1 MNQHTANHDEFIRV
15 VNTLKELS
23 QTISREQ
30 RIGLLQQAV
39 QQFGLSAA
47 EADEILKDSGL
58 IVGESVNYF
67 EVLGFSV
74 DEFENRDETFILT
87 RVEAAHK
94 EHYSASLQ
102 AGGLP
107 RPDGRTQEQW
117 RTVLNQAR
125 DTLKDP
131 QKRMEHIAILQTE
144 IAAEFRTPVPEE
156 SPTAEQ
162 TSLDDADAVNNRG
175 LAKRNLGQR
184 VAAIAYNI
192 AIRLR
197 PDFANAYCGRGLMKA
212 ELGEHI
218 AAILDY
224 DIAIELEPDYADA
237 YYNRGNA
244 KAELG
249 EHGAAIA
256 DYDIAIRLR
265 PDNSDA
271 YYNRGNA
278 KAELGEH
285 GAAIA
290 DYDITIELDP
300 DYANAY
306 CARGVTKG
314 QLGQYFAAISDF
326 DAAIR
331 LKRGF
336 ANAYCGRGF
345 AKAELGE
352 HIAAISDYDI
362 AIRLRPDFAAAYYNR
377 GNAKDTLGRPSEAK
391 AGCPHCPETR

>member
-1 MNQHTANHDEFIRV
+1 MNQHTANYDEFIRV

-39 QQFGLSAA
+39 RQFGLSAA

-131 QKRMEHIAILQTE
+131 QKRVEHIAILQTE
-144 IAAEFRTPVPEE
+144 IAAEFRTPEPEE

-162 TSLDDADAVNNRG
+162 TSLDDADADNNRE
-175 LAKRNLGQR
+175 LARRNLGQR
-184 VAAIAYNI
+184 VAAIVYNI

-224 DIAIELEPDYADA
+224 DIAIELESRLCRCLLQSWKCKGGVRRTRCRLADYDIS
-237 YYNRGNA
+237 GSILIIPMPTTIVEM

-249 EHGAAIA
+249 EHGAAGG
-256 DYDIAIRLR
+256 L
-265 PDNSDA
+265 
-271 YYNRGNA
+271 
-278 KAELGEH
+278 
-285 GAAIA
+285 
-290 DYDITIELDP
+290 
-300 DYANAY
+300 
-306 CARGVTKG
+306 
-314 QLGQYFAAISDF
+314 
-326 DAAIR
+326 
-331 LKRGF
+331 
-336 ANAYCGRGF
+336 
-345 AKAELGE
+345 
-352 HIAAISDYDI
+352 
-362 AIRLRPDFAAAYYNR
+362 
-377 GNAKDTLGRPSEAK
+377 
-391 AGCPHCPETR
+391 